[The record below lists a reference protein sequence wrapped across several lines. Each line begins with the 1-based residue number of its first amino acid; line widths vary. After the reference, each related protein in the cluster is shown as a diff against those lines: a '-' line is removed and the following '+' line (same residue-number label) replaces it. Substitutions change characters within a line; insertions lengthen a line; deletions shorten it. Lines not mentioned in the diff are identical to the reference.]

1 MKGFVL
7 TPPAT
12 VDLMVERMFQDRWPR
27 RNSRL
32 LDAGCGHGAFIEGVL
47 RWCRHNQTEC
57 PEIVGIELDP
67 TKLLQAK
74 RLLASE
80 ERVTLVEGDFLTRD
94 LGSFDYII
102 GNPPYVGIE
111 ELSKD
116 ELSQYRHLFQAARG
130 RVDLY
135 LLFWERSIRVLKDAG
150 RIVFITPEKYTYVET
165 ARPLR
170 RMMSSYQLDELL
182 YAPEDTFPGLTTY
195 PVIATLTKHSSKRE
209 TTIQL
214 RDGTSH
220 TVQLPTTGESWQPVI
235 NKSPSLN
242 GAKTLADISLRVS
255 CGVATGSD
263 EMFLFDRAQ
272 LPAGFGPFAKPAI
285 AGRDLRPGQPL
296 KVPHRVLVM
305 PYDEQGALLPLD
317 SLGEF
322 ADYLQQDAVRA
333 RLEARTC
340 ARRKPWYAFHET
352 PPLPDMLRPKLVC
365 KDIAKEPYFWL
376 DADGGNVPL
385 HSSYYVVPSVP
396 QLLEPLLHFLN
407 SHEVRNWLFA
417 NCQRAANG
425 FVRMQSTV
433 MKKLPVPDKLV
444 AALVECSLA
453 A

>member
-1 MKGFVL
+1 MKGFVQ

-12 VDLMVERMFQDRWPR
+12 VDLMVERLFQERPPQRD
-27 RNSRL
+27 SRL
-32 LDAGCGHGAFIEGVL
+32 LDPGCGHGAFIEGVL
-47 RWCRHNQTEC
+47 RWCRRNGTES
-57 PEIVGIELDP
+57 PEIVGIDLDP
-67 TKLLQAK
+67 AQLNHARQH
-74 RLLASE
+74 LAAE
-80 ERVTLVEGDFLTRD
+80 ARVTLVEGNFLTCD
-94 LGSFDYII
+94 LGSYDYIV

-111 ELSKD
+111 ELSED
-116 ELSQYRHLFQAARG
+116 ERSQYRQLFETAGG

-135 LLFWERSIRVLKDAG
+135 LLFWERALQVLKDTG
-150 RIVFITPEKYTYVET
+150 RVVFITPEKFTYVET

-170 RMMSSYQLDELL
+170 RMMSRYQLDELL
-182 YAPEDTFPGLTTY
+182 YAPEDTFQGLTTY
-195 PVIATLTKHSSKRE
+195 PVVATLTKRASERA
-209 TTIQL
+209 TTVQL

-220 TVQLPTTGESWQPVI
+220 AARLPTLGESWQPVI
-235 NKSPSLN
+235 HRSPSLS

-255 CGVATGSD
+255 CGVATGAD

-272 LPAGFGPFAKPAI
+272 LPAGFIPFAKPAI
-285 AGRDLRPGQPL
+285 AGRDLCPGPL
-296 KVPHRVLVM
+296 PAPHRVLVM
-305 PYDEQGALLPLD
+305 PYDREGALLPLS

-322 ADYLQQDAVRA
+322 ANYLQQDAVRQ

-340 ARRKPWYAFHET
+340 VRRKPWYAFHET

-385 HSSYYVVPSVP
+385 HSTYYVVPGTP

-407 SHEVRNWLFA
+407 SNEVRHWLLS

-444 AALVECSLA
+444 EALVDRSLA